1 MEVFNVILSGVLI
14 ISIIWWLLM
23 NWFDPKI

>member
-23 NWFDPKI
+23 DWFDPKI